1 MSKLKSFR
9 EKLENLNIVANYK
22 RMYPYIHPYR
32 YRALLAILLTLPVG
46 AMDAVI
52 ASFLR
57 PFMDTVMIEKNVQ
70 EATHIPLLIIA
81 FSFLQSACNY
91 GATYFNSWVAGNIS
105 RKLKF
110 TLFSKLLRNDTAKF
124 DKMNSG
130 EVLMRYNND
139 ADTACSGLLNTVKL
153 LVTRIFSSLALVC
166 VLLWNS
172 WELSIIAISVLLIA
186 MYPLTQVRKKIKGLM
201 KSSVQSGG
209 ALMTAYNE
217 TFSGNRIIASYNLQ
231 DYQAKRFHN
240 TLDFLF
246 KLTMKMTKRTGI
258 LSPLMH
264 FVISFGIAGVIWL
277 GSYLIINSYL
287 TPGEFVS
294 FVAALLMLY
303 TPLKAMGNSVT
314 AVQMSLMAM
323 ERIFEV
329 LDQTNAIVNKEEAQ
343 KLEKVEKNIK
353 YENVRFSY
361 TQDKEVLKGINI
373 EIKVGQNVAFVG
385 NSGGG
390 KTSLVNLLPRF
401 YDISSGSITIDG
413 LDIRDCDIDSLRD
426 KIAVV
431 FQDNFLFAGSI
442 RDNILLGKSDAN
454 DEEIREV
461 LENACLT
468 EFIDSLEDGLDTQ
481 IGERGI
487 LLSGGQKQRIGIARA
502 FIKNAPIVILD
513 EATSAL
519 DNKSEAVVQK
529 AINNLMEDRTVL
541 IIAHRLS
548 TVRHADTIFVIN
560 HGEIVEQGS
569 HDELIADENSQ
580 YSALYKSS
588 LH

>member
-1 MSKLKSFR
+1 MLKKIR

-22 RMYPYIHPYR
+22 RMYPYIYPYR

-52 ASFLR
+52 AMYLR
-57 PFMDTVMIEKNVQ
+57 PFMDTVMIEQNVQ
-70 EATHIPLLIIA
+70 QATHIPLLIIA
-81 FSFLQSACNY
+81 FSFFQSACNY
-91 GATYFNSWVAGNIS
+91 GAAYFNAWVAGNIS
-105 RKLKF
+105 RKLKLSLF
-110 TLFSKLLRNDTAKF
+110 TKLLRNDTAKF
-124 DKMNSG
+124 DKSNSG
-130 EVLMRYNND
+130 DVLMRYNSD
-139 ADTACSGLLNTVKL
+139 ADMACSGLLNTVKL
-153 LVTRIFSSLALVC
+153 LVTRIFSSLSLVC

-172 WELSIIAISVLLIA
+172 WELSIIAISVMLIA
-186 MYPLTQVRKKIKGLM
+186 LYPLTQVRKKIKGLM
-201 KSSVQSGG
+201 KSTVQSGS
-209 ALMTAYNE
+209 ALMTSYNE
-217 TFSGNRIIASYNLQ
+217 AFAGNRIVSSYNLQ
-231 DYQAKRFHN
+231 EHQAKRFNN

-246 KLTMKMTKRTGI
+246 KLTMKMTKKTGI

-264 FVISFGIAGVIWL
+264 FVVSFGIAGVIWL
-277 GSYLIINSYL
+277 GSYLILNKYL

-294 FVAALLMLY
+294 FIAALLMLY
-303 TPLKAMGNSVT
+303 TPLKAMGNSFT
-314 AVQMSLMAM
+314 AVQLSLLAM
-323 ERIFEV
+323 ERVFEIM
-329 LDQTNAIVNKEEAQ
+329 DQTNEIVDKEDAK
-343 KLEKVEKNIK
+343 KLEKIEDAIK

-361 TQDKEVLKGINI
+361 SDGKEVLKGINI

-401 YDISSGSITIDG
+401 YDINSGAITIDG
-413 LDIRDCDIDSLRD
+413 LDVRDCQMDSLRE

-431 FQDNFLFAGSI
+431 FQDNFLFAGTI
-442 RDNILLGKSDAN
+442 RENILLGKTNAS
-454 DEEIREV
+454 DEEIRTV

-468 EFIDSLEDGLDTQ
+468 EFIDSLELGLDTE

-519 DNKSEAVVQK
+519 DNKSEAQVK
-529 AINNLMEDRTVL
+529 KTINNLMKDRTVL

-548 TVRHADTIFVIN
+548 TVRHADNIFVIN
-560 HGEIVEQGS
+560 HGEIVEQGK
-569 HDELIADENSQ
+569 HDELIAQPNSQ
-580 YSALYKSS
+580 YAALYNSS